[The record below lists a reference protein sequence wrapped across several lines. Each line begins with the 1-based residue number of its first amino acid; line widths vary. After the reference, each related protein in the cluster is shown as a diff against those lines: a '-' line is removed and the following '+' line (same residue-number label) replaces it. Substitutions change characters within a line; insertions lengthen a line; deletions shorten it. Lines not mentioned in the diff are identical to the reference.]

1 MEKYVSSVKDFVLE
15 TLSKY
20 SLIKTSADR
29 DDAESC
35 FKMGLIQLLGINT
48 NIDFKKASEYFSNKS
63 LTNNQDANRLLGFIA
78 ECEGNIS
85 SAFQYYSKT
94 INSEKDSYFDKVIKG
109 RKILQD
115 DLKKLDLPIAL
126 NKEISAILSDY
137 SKGKASKV
145 GASVKI
151 AAICNDE
158 PSCLEAANALF
169 ASKDYISAIQW
180 LQKGKISQENSLF
193 ASINEIIAKSKKSI
207 LQSKDMQIIDLD
219 GNSLL
224 SNEDPTPFLNTIK
237 KTCEAASMKSSIEW
251 KEKNKKR
258 VDTIIKNQKE
268 KEKKE
273 WEEAQAEDERREKK
287 KKRIIKHSIICI
299 VLFILGVA
307 GHKSGQPLEDFVVG
321 ILVIVVCYF
330 HYYLIIAIWK
340 LLFGKKNN

>member
-1 MEKYVSSVKDFVLE
+1 MEKYITSVKDFVLE
-15 TLSKY
+15 SLSQF

-29 DDAESC
+29 GDAESC

-169 ASKDYISAIQW
+169 ASKDYISAVQW

-207 LQSKDMQIIDLD
+207 LQSKDLQIIDLD

-258 VDTIIKNQKE
+258 VDTIVKNQKT

-273 WEEAQAEDERREKK
+273 WEAVQAEMRQEKK

-299 VLFILGVA
+299 ILFILGVA
-307 GHKSGQPLEDFVVG
+307 SNKEGGSGSEFLSG
-321 ILVIVVCYF
+321 VIMVLGCYF
-330 HYYLIIAIWK
+330 WFYFIRWLWR
-340 LLFGKKNN
+340 LFFGKKK

>member
-137 SKGKASKV
+137 SK
-145 GASVKI
+145 
-151 AAICNDE
+151 
-158 PSCLEAANALF
+158 
-169 ASKDYISAIQW
+169 Q
-180 LQKGKISQENSLF
+180 
-193 ASINEIIAKSKKSI
+193 
-207 LQSKDMQIIDLD
+207 
-219 GNSLL
+219 
-224 SNEDPTPFLNTIK
+224 
-237 KTCEAASMKSSIEW
+237 
-251 KEKNKKR
+251 
-258 VDTIIKNQKE
+258 
-268 KEKKE
+268 
-273 WEEAQAEDERREKK
+273 
-287 KKRIIKHSIICI
+287 
-299 VLFILGVA
+299 
-307 GHKSGQPLEDFVVG
+307 
-321 ILVIVVCYF
+321 
-330 HYYLIIAIWK
+330 
-340 LLFGKKNN
+340 